1 LTEVVTAVEALFEKG
16 GQIEP
21 RRFTW
26 QETWLDVEGLG
37 RRWIDGGEPP
47 RDANQ
52 GTDEVASATGRAP
65 WSGSGTKGETCAAIE
80 QNGVW
85 NALLT
90 GAFSTRR
97 G

>member
-37 RRWIDGGEPP
+37 RRWIDGGERCFNVMAAGGRMFELRFDP
-47 RDANQ
+47 
-52 GTDEVASATGRAP
+52 ASLR
-65 WSGSGTKGETCAAIE
+65 WSVTSGPSSA
-80 QNGVW
+80 VVV
-85 NALLT
+85 
-90 GAFSTRR
+90 
-97 G
+97 